1 MSIGNGEW
9 KLWRE
14 GEPFNQRFTATTSED
29 GNSIEGR
36 WEYDEGNGWQTDF
49 DLVYT
54 RVARQP
60 GSRGW
65 CWLSGSRRRHRDE
78 SG

>member
-14 GEPFNQRFTATTSED
+14 GEPFNQRFTATISED

-54 RVARQP
+54 RVR
-60 GSRGW
+60 
-65 CWLSGSRRRHRDE
+65 
-78 SG
+78 